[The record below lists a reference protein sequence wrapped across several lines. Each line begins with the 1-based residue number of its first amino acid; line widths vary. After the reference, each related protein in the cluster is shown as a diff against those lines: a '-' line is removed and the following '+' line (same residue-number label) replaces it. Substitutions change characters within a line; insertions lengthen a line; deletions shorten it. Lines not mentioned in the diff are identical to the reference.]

1 MVELLSGWVLHSF
14 TLKADLSPNKAQHS
28 LLLCVPTTQTRC
40 RKPLIINAG
49 ECWLEGLWM
58 NAIEV
63 EGLSRSFNDLQ
74 AVDNISFTVEVG
86 EIFGFLGHNGAGK
99 TTTIRMLSG
108 QLRPSAGRARVAG
121 CDIVTEHQRLK
132 PLVGVVSE
140 HQNLYERMSGRENL
154 AFAARLYGT
163 ENPRVDQ
170 ALDQV
175 GLLDRAKDNV
185 GNYSN
190 GMKQRLLIARALLHR
205 PQIIFLDEPTRGLDP
220 VVGREIRR
228 LVVEL
233 STQGVTVFLTTHYM
247 EEADELCGRVAFLS
261 EGRIVALDTPD
272 NLKVAHGQKS
282 LKVTLDDGQSLTIA
296 LDDEDAGNQLEKL
309 VNAGQIRTLHSAEAT
324 LEEVFIQIAGRGLS
338 E

>member
-1 MVELLSGWVLHSF
+1 MLQ
-14 TLKADLSPNKAQHS
+14 PNTWRVVAW
-28 LLLCVPTTQTRC
+28 
-40 RKPLIINAG
+40 G
-49 ECWLEGLWM
+49 FWM
-58 NAIEV
+58 KAIEV
-63 EGLSRSFNDLQ
+63 EGLSRTFNHLH
-74 AVDNISFTVEVG
+74 AVDNISFTVEAG
-86 EIFGFLGHNGAGK
+86 EVFGFLGHNGAGK

-121 CDIVTEHQRLK
+121 CDVISEQQRLK
-132 PLVGVVSE
+132 PLVGVVSDN
-140 HQNLYERMSGRENL
+140 QNLYERMSARENL
-154 AFAARLYGT
+154 SFAAQLYGT
-163 ENPRVDQ
+163 DNRRVDE
-170 ALDQV
+170 ALEQV

-185 GNYSN
+185 RHYSS
-190 GMKQRLLIARALLHR
+190 GMKQRLVIARALLHR
-205 PQIIFLDEPTRGLDP
+205 PRIIFLDEPTRGLDP

-233 STQGVTVFLTTHYM
+233 ATLGVTVFLTTHYM
-247 EEADELCGRVAFLS
+247 EEADELCERVAFLS

-282 LKVTLDDGQSLTIA
+282 LKVTLVNGQSETIA
-296 LDDEDAGNQLEKL
+296 LDDEDAGKQLEKL